1 MAKWI
6 VRSNAPSVAVE
17 ETRVVLRSKRRVSI
31 KRGDELL
38 LLSNEWVFTDK
49 TNVLDTKESRSRLD
63 SDEEKRWWEVHID
76 KWEPLPQA
84 LDLNDA
90 STSLTFIRNWRR
102 PKVHVRPAYR
112 RLPDDDLETIER
124 GDLFLARETY
134 LSFVSALPPRL
145 VQYFL
150 AESTFPS
157 QIPWDTP
164 EYVDRAVALIRF
176 IEERVL
182 SLGKVV
188 MAAQNQWD
196 RLSSQ
201 TALPLPQP
209 LYVWDE
215 DEATLP
221 INLTSQA
228 RIFGTLLSESREGSA
243 ADRTQLAEIRDILT
257 SPMRRDVERRFE
269 RLFRNRFDER
279 P

>member
-6 VRSNAPSVAVE
+6 VRSNAPSVTVE
-17 ETRVVLRSKRRVSI
+17 KTRVALRSKLRVSI

-49 TNVLDTKESRSRLD
+49 ANVLDTKEGRGGLD

-84 LDLNDA
+84 LALNDA
-90 STSLTFIRNWRR
+90 STSLTFVRNWRQ
-102 PKVHVRPAYR
+102 PKVHVRRAYR
-112 RLPDDDLETIER
+112 RLPDADLETIER

-134 LSFVSALPPRL
+134 LTFINALPPRL

-150 AESTFPS
+150 AERTFPS
-157 QIPWDTP
+157 QTRWDTP
-164 EYVDRAVALIRF
+164 EFIDRAVALIRF

-182 SLGKVV
+182 SLGNILV
-188 MAAQNQWD
+188 AAQNQWA

-201 TALPLPQP
+201 MELPLPQS
-209 LYVWDE
+209 LYVWDG
-215 DEATLP
+215 DEATSP

-228 RIFGTLLSESREGSA
+228 LIFGGLLSGSREGSA
-243 ADRTQLAEIRDILT
+243 ADRTHLAEVHDLLT
-257 SPMRRDVERRFE
+257 SPARREVERRFE
-269 RLFRNRFDER
+269 RLFRNRFYE
-279 P
+279 